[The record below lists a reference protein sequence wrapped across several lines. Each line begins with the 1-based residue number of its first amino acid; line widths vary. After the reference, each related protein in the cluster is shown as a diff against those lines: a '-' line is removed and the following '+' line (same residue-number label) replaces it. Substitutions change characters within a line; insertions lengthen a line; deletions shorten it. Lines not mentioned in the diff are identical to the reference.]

1 MAQHFSRSTSLVTSQ
16 FFFFIF
22 PFPCKIVDSGGVVLE
37 NVKPTCMMDNTTCLS
52 NDEDG
57 VGFTFSFWI
66 KRDGYLAFHGEKK
79 SFINFINFID
89 DII

>member
-1 MAQHFSRSTSLVTSQ
+1 
-16 FFFFIF
+16 
-22 PFPCKIVDSGGVVLE
+22 
-37 NVKPTCMMDNTTCLS
+37 MMDNTTCLS

-79 SFINFINFID
+79 SFINSINFID